1 MERGLHFS
9 TADAG
14 VDDTGWSARS
24 EYWSTYKPRKKK
36 GPPKKYKFRQPLIL
50 CGHGARINVDR
61 GTLLVRNGFTYY
73 PQKLEEFR
81 FFPGDPNL
89 PDRIIILDASGG
101 ITFDALSWMSE
112 QEISLLQLDWRG
124 RPKLMGGPAGYSADP
139 KIVDAQRAAQGGKKK
154 IEISRWLIREKLIAS
169 NKTLLKIIPNSENRK
184 NAILEIEKW
193 ISEIKN
199 SNKSNSLP
207 KIHGIEGQTANVY
220 FSAWRGIPLNWSGLK
235 KKPIPDN
242 WLEIGPRTMGWRK
255 RSRAARHPINAML
268 NYGYGILISQL
279 QAQVSSAG
287 LDPTIGMIHGNSENR
302 IPLIYDLMEPLRPV
316 VDSHILGLALEH
328 TFSPGDF
335 TINKSGGCRLNPQ
348 MAKTL
353 VKQLDFPEAELVVRD
368 FVSNLMRRAK

>member
-1 MERGLHFS
+1 
-9 TADAG
+9 
-14 VDDTGWSARS
+14 
-24 EYWSTYKPRKKK
+24 
-36 GPPKKYKFRQPLIL
+36 
-50 CGHGARINVDR
+50 
-61 GTLLVRNGFTYY
+61 
-73 PQKLEEFR
+73 
-81 FFPGDPNL
+81 
-89 PDRIIILDASGG
+89 
-101 ITFDALSWMSE
+101 
-112 QEISLLQLDWRG
+112 
-124 RPKLMGGPAGYSADP
+124 
-139 KIVDAQRAAQGGKKK
+139 
-154 IEISRWLIREKLIAS
+154 
-169 NKTLLKIIPNSENRK
+169 
-184 NAILEIEKW
+184 
-193 ISEIKN
+193 
-199 SNKSNSLP
+199 
-207 KIHGIEGQTANVY
+207 
-220 FSAWRGIPLNWSGLK
+220 
-235 KKPIPDN
+235 
-242 WLEIGPRTMGWRK
+242 MGWRK